1 MVNTGGG
8 RANLSAES
16 YARSSWG
23 RFLEIGGSCNEFQAN
38 ILPLPLL
45 PSFLRSSFLIFL
57 SVPFF
62 FFFFSIAVSRFKI
75 GLLSKMTP
83 LIEFIFVNGVF
94 RVCET
99 SEMEIK
105 LAVINGRIIIIVPFV
120 LSDHLSILL
129 FFIFEQLR
137 MIRFTRWT
145 SFRLYYTWSQMKIN
159 VSEII
164 LFLGYRH
171 LF

>member
-1 MVNTGGG
+1 M
-8 RANLSAES
+8 
-16 YARSSWG
+16 
-23 RFLEIGGSCNEFQAN
+23 
-38 ILPLPLL
+38 
-45 PSFLRSSFLIFL
+45 
-57 SVPFF
+57 
-62 FFFFSIAVSRFKI
+62 
-75 GLLSKMTP
+75 
-83 LIEFIFVNGVF
+83 NGVF

-105 LAVINGRIIIIVPFV
+105 LAVINDRIIIIVPFV

-137 MIRFTRWT
+137 MIRFT